1 MPIFQDANRAVV
13 EAAYY
18 SLDVNATT
26 PGTAVPTTASDGVAI
41 LGTSRCIAAVKPQ
54 ATQTV
59 DIEVYWYNTA
69 TGLWFLAGELT
80 HEGIAGDNLGD
91 SWKVNIGGAD
101 RIYLRQK
108 NLSGGTLTAYIFTAR
123 I

>member
-1 MPIFQDANRAVV
+1 MPIFQDANKAVV

-18 SLDVNATT
+18 RLNVLSIT
-26 PGTAVPTTASDGVAI
+26 PGTGVPTSAADGVT
-41 LGTSRCIAAVKPQ
+41 LGGTSRCIAAVKPQ
-54 ATQTV
+54 ATQTC
-59 DIEVYWYNTA
+59 DIETYWYNA
-69 TGLWFLAGELT
+69 ESGHWFLASELT
-80 HEGIAGDNLGD
+80 KEGIAGDNLGD

-108 NLSGGTLTAYIFTAR
+108 NLSGGTLTAFIFTAS